1 MIALNRDEVRGKS
14 VRFWI
19 LFALLLFAT
28 LVIVYFF
35 VWAAQRENASYMA
48 RLDELRRIENKQT
61 IYFNGV
67 KNLYS
72 QMDQVSSMTYFS
84 ASNKIEIENY
94 AKGLKNQ
101 IGADSALA
109 FSGYYAII
117 KSHPAQMEILDALL
131 SAISDKAK
139 LKYELDKCRNV
150 TIKKSNPFLDR
161 NR

>member
-28 LVIVYFF
+28 LVTVYFF
-35 VWAAQRENASYMA
+35 VWAAQRENASYMS

-61 IYFNGV
+61 IYLSSV

-72 QMDQVSSMTYFS
+72 RMDRVSSMTFFS
-84 ASNKIEIENY
+84 ASDKIEIENF
-94 AKGLKNQ
+94 AKSIKYQ

-109 FSGYYAII
+109 FSGYYAIV
-117 KSHPAQMEILDALL
+117 KNHPVQMEILDTLL
-131 SAISDKAK
+131 QAISEKANLKEK
-139 LKYELDKCRNV
+139 LARCR
-150 TIKKSNPFLDR
+150 TAKIRKSNPFLDP